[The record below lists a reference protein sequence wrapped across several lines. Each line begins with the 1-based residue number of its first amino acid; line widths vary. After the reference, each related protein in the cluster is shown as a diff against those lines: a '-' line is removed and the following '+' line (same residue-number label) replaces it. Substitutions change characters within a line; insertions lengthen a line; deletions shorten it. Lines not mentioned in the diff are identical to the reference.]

1 MPNIAHFAINADD
14 CDRARKFYEQAFG
27 WKFSAWGPPNFYQ
40 IETAAKGETQHV
52 RGALQGRRY
61 LVPGQPTIGFECTI
75 SVDSI
80 DDTAKRVEKAGG
92 TVALPKS
99 IIVGVGALMFFRD
112 TEGNVF
118 GAIQFDSKAE

>member
-1 MPNIAHFAINADD
+1 MRSAR
-14 CDRARKFYEQAFG
+14 DR
-27 WKFSAWGPPNFYQ
+27 
-40 IETAAKGETQHV
+40 GESLDLLPFKRILDR
-52 RGALQGRRY
+52 RGL
-61 LVPGQPTIGFECTI
+61 T
-75 SVDSI
+75 
-80 DDTAKRVEKAGG
+80 EKAGG